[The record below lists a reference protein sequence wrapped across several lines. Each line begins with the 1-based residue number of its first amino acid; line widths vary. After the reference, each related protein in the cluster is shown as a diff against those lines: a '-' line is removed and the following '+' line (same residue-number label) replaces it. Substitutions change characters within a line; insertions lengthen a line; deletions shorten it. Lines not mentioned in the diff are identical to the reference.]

1 MKQRLRAIFNRLHN
15 SYLSKVAALTVMC
28 FPLMNGIAHA
38 ADLGTANKSGILSK
52 GGLSNFE
59 MPWDKFLKSLAQAM
73 TGPFAMVV
81 GILALAGAAF
91 ALFKG
96 NGGPATEKIILVC
109 IGVAIVFFAPTII
122 EYMQESAGGFVLPAV
137 LP

>member
-1 MKQRLRAIFNRLHN
+1 MKCTKKDVRSIVSKLHTG
-15 SYLSKVAALTVMC
+15 YLNKVAALSLG
-28 FPLMNGIAHA
+28 FSGLLMNSVF
-38 ADLGTANKSGILSK
+38 ANKTGISSYTGKSLGDDFK
-52 GGLSNFE
+52 L
-59 MPWDKFLKSLAQAM
+59 PWDAFLGSVVKAM
-73 TGPFAMVV
+73 TGPFALTI

-122 EYMQESAGGFVLPAV
+122 GYVSNSANGLLIAAT
-137 LP
+137 L